1 MKNLVTITCLRDLS
15 QIILQAKSIEMF
27 LNEKEHW
34 IIINEYTE
42 DKNKWIDIL
51 KPLYHK
57 NKLHLL
63 FLDDFMPL
71 NSERGY
77 VWSKYT
83 SYSRQ
88 LYLKFLAFSYIKQD
102 YLILDS
108 KNFFTMKTDLEQ
120 WKNITGCGKLIKYNS
135 PGYEHFTDAIDTYE
149 KYIGVSR
156 KKCYL
161 TPHTPFVFRKNALTS
176 ILSRYDGMDNFI
188 KWFESIR
195 LPNLEKHKGT
205 WCENLGWHSEFLLY
219 SCFLSEKDMI
229 SSDGYLY
236 LTLWKQDHKSFKEK
250 CIKGFLQKIPIMG
263 IHIQLLRI
271 IRNNKNDL
279 CFVNNFLKSLK
290 IDHEL

>member
-63 FLDDFMPL
+63 FLDDFIPL
-71 NSERGY
+71 NSELGH
-77 VWSKYT
+77 VWSKYAG
-83 SYSRQ
+83 YRRQ
-88 LYLKFLAFSYIKQD
+88 LYLKFLVFSYLKED

-120 WKNITGCGKLIKYNS
+120 WKNITGCGNLIKYNNPS
-135 PGYEHFTDAIDTYE
+135 YEQFTDAIDTYE

-156 KKCYL
+156 KKYYL
-161 TPHTPFVFRKNALTS
+161 KPHTPFVFRKNTLTF
-176 ILSRYDGMDNFI
+176 IATRYDGMDNFI

-205 WCENLGWHSEFLLY
+205 KFQNFGWHSEFLLY
-219 SCFLSEKDMI
+219 SCFLSEKGIIPSHRD
-229 SSDGYLY
+229 LY
-236 LTLWKQDHKSFKEK
+236 LTLWKLDHKSFKEK

-263 IHIQLLRI
+263 IHKDLLRI
-271 IRNNKNDL
+271 IKNNKNDL
-279 CFVNNFLKSLK
+279 CFVNNFLKHLK